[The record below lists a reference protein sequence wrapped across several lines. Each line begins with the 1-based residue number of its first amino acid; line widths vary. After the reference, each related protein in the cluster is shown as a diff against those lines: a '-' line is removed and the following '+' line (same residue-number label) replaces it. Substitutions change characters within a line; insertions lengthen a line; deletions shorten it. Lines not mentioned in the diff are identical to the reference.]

1 MCLPKVGMELPLAAD
16 KEVLFAFEADHL
28 SSDDAG
34 RTLTSAPESTR
45 NDRLVR

>member
-1 MCLPKVGMELPLAAD
+1 MRLPKVGIELPLAAD
-16 KEVLFAFEADHL
+16 KEVLFPFEAERR